1 LARRLVLA
9 PRRAPPAPAGH
20 EVFTPTLTGLGE
32 RAHLAGVLR
41 HHGLD
46 GRRVGAPTLRRPAD
60 RDVWTAHRA
69 HGRWQSIPRKGYILA
84 ERFANSR
91 FGVFAER
98 VRNTPGWQYS
108 GIAAGHDVMVD
119 KPQQLAD
126 ILVDLGHA

>member
-1 LARRLVLA
+1 MDSTDAEWVRRRCVDQPIA
-9 PRRAPPAPAGH
+9 TFGQPI
-20 EVFTPTLTGLGE
+20 EPT
-32 RAHLAGVLR
+32 
-41 HHGLD
+41 
-46 GRRVGAPTLRRPAD
+46 
-60 RDVWTAHRA
+60 
-69 HGRWQSIPRKGYILA
+69 GRWQSIPRKGYILA
-84 ERFANSR
+84 ERLANSR